1 MATHDLLE
9 AFIRKTLQDLG
20 VTIEQE
26 LTDDTSLLRS
36 GLFDSMGLLNL
47 VAWVEG
53 QVGVPMDP
61 MALDPLTQ
69 WDTMRDILT
78 YCAEQ
83 SRAPLGAGR

>member
-1 MATHDLLE
+1 MTQREQLD
-9 AFIRKTLQDLG
+9 AFVRKTLQDLG
-20 VTIEQE
+20 ITIDWE

-36 GLFDSMGLLNL
+36 GLFDSMALLNL

-61 MALDPLTQ
+61 MAIDPLNQ

-78 YCAEQ
+78 YCDDH
-83 SRAPLGAGR
+83 SRIPSRTDL